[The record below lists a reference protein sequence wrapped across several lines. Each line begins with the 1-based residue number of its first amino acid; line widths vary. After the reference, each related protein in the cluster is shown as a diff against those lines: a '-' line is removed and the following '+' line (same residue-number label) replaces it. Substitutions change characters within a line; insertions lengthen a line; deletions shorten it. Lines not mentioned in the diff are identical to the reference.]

1 MTSRILTR
9 PIPQRTRDMLVQQGL
24 HPVLA
29 QLYAARGVRDKS
41 EVESEFSG
49 LIPPGQLLNADR
61 AAVLLADAIETKQR
75 LLIVADYDCDGATAC
90 AVGVRALSAFGADVA
105 YLVPNRFE
113 YGYGLTPEI
122 VDLAARQPRR
132 PDLLITVDNGI
143 ASNEGVARANEL
155 GIATLITDHHL
166 PGDTLPQAACIVNPN
181 QPGCDF
187 PSKAIAGVGVMFY
200 VMLALRAEL
209 RKRGWFVQPP
219 LKKRVAEGQGISGV
233 AEGGGISEFNL
244 ATLLDLVA
252 LGTVA
257 DVVRLDRNNRI
268 LVAQGLKRIRA
279 GKMQSGIAALL
290 RVAGREAKRASCFDL
305 GFAAGPRLNAAGRL
319 ADMAL
324 GIECLITDDT
334 ARALNIAQ
342 ELDQLNRERR
352 EIEGGMQE
360 QALAM
365 LEGLSPGTD
374 ADADADAGAAYTRTL
389 HDPSWHQGVVGIL
402 AARIKDR
409 LHRPVIA
416 FAAGS
421 AGELKGSGRSIPG
434 LHLRDALDLVAK
446 RAPGLILRFGGHAAA
461 AGLTIRSE
469 GLAQFGELF
478 ESTVRRLLTASD
490 LARSI
495 ETDGPLESAYMNL
508 DTIRMLEREVW
519 GQGFPQP
526 LFCDRF
532 AVASQRV
539 VGDKHLKLRLQKD
552 GKSFDAIRFNSLAP
566 AGAAIRAAFRLAV
579 NEYNGVQ
586 SVQLI
591 VEEWESAA

>member
-1 MTSRILTR
+1 MSPRILTR
-9 PIPQRTRDMLVQQGL
+9 PIPQRARDMLVQQGL

-29 QLYAARGVRDKS
+29 QLYAARGVLERS
-41 EVESEFSG
+41 EVEGEFSA
-49 LIPPGQLLNADR
+49 LIPPQRLLHADR
-61 AAVLLADAIETKQR
+61 AAALLADAIEAKQR

-90 AVGVRALSAFGADVA
+90 AVGMRALCAFGADVA

-122 VDLAARQPRR
+122 VELAARAPRR

-143 ASNEGVARANEL
+143 ASNEGVARANAL

-166 PGDTLPQAACIVNPN
+166 PGDALPQASCIVNPN

-209 RKRGWFVQPP
+209 RRRGHFKDRP
-219 LKKRVAEGQGISGV
+219 
-233 AEGGGISEFNL
+233 EFNL

-279 GKMQSGIAALL
+279 GKMQAGIAALL

-319 ADMAL
+319 ADMAR
-324 GIECLITDDT
+324 GIECLITDDP

-342 ELDQLNRERR
+342 ELDRLNRERR
-352 EIEGGMQE
+352 EIESGMQE

-365 LEGLSPGTD
+365 LERLGLESD
-374 ADADADAGAAYTRTL
+374 ADPIENTAYTLTL

-416 FAAGS
+416 FAAGA

-461 AGLTIRSE
+461 AGLTIR
-469 GLAQFGELF
+469 GDRLARFGELF
-478 ESTVRRLLTASD
+478 EQSVRGLVGPAD
-490 LARSI
+490 LARTV
-495 ETDGPLESAYMNL
+495 ETDGALESAYMNL
-508 DTIRMLEREVW
+508 DTIRLLEREVW

-532 AVASQRV
+532 TVASQRV
-539 VGDKHLKLRLQKD
+539 VADKHLKLRLHK
-552 GKSFDAIRFNSLAP
+552 GGSAFDAIRFNSLAP
-566 AGAAIRAAFRLAV
+566 AGAAIRAAYRLAL

-591 VEEWESAA
+591 VEEFESAA

>member
-1 MTSRILTR
+1 MNARIVTRTVPSRA
-9 PIPQRTRDMLVQQGL
+9 RDMLVQQGL

-29 QLYAARGVRDKS
+29 QLYAARGVVDKS
-41 EVESEFSG
+41 EVQSEFTG
-49 LIPPGQLLNADR
+49 LIPPERLLHADR
-61 AAVLLADAIETKQR
+61 AALLLADAIEAKQR

-122 VDLAARQPRR
+122 VDLAVRAPRR

-166 PGDTLPQAACIVNPN
+166 PGDALPQATCIVNPN

-209 RKRGWFVQPP
+209 RRRGWFRERP
-219 LKKRVAEGQGISGV
+219 
-233 AEGGGISEFNL
+233 EFNL

-268 LVAQGLKRIRA
+268 LAAQGLKRIRD
-279 GKMQSGIAALL
+279 GRMQAGIAALL

-342 ELDQLNRERR
+342 ELDRLNRERR
-352 EIEGGMQE
+352 DIEGGMQE

-365 LEGLSPGTD
+365 LEGLGLGTD
-374 ADADADAGAAYTRTL
+374 AGEAYTL
-389 HDPSWHQGVVGIL
+389 SLYDPSWHQGVVGIL

-416 FAAGS
+416 FAAGN

-469 GLAQFGELF
+469 GLTQFGELF
-478 ESTVRRLLTASD
+478 EASVRALLVASD

-495 ETDGPLESAYMNL
+495 ETDGALESAYMNL
-508 DTIRMLEREVW
+508 DTIRLLEREVW

-539 VGDKHLKLRLQKD
+539 VADKHLKLRLQKD

-566 AGAAIRAAFRLAV
+566 AGAAIRAVYRLAV

-591 VEEWESAA
+591 VEEWESA